1 MTISGSYDFN
11 PSSDELI
18 TDAYKY
24 IGAVAVGETPTT
36 NEYADGRF
44 TLNTMLKGWQT
55 RNIGLWLNQKCT
67 LFLSYE
73 GESYSLGATG
83 DNFTTTSDAS
93 KTELK
98 VAGIATDLTI
108 DVDSISGLTTGDYI
122 GIELDDNTIQWTTI
136 NGAPAVNTVTLTAA
150 LTGAC
155 AIDNNVYSYTSKA
168 QRPIEIVEARSVADS
183 GNEIPL
189 TRISREEY
197 MQLSDKTSTGIVTQ
211 FWYDPQL
218 SNGKFYVWPTN
229 IEPKTTIKMT
239 IKKPISDFDAS
250 ADTAEFPQE
259 WIDAIVLNLAI
270 RIAIKKGAEVD
281 KNLKEEAKTALWMA
295 ETYDTEKASTYF
307 QPDMGV

>member
-11 PSSDELI
+11 PTSDQII

-24 IGAVAVGETPTT
+24 IGAVAVGETPTDD
-36 NEYADGRF
+36 EYTDGRF

-55 RNIGLWLNQKCT
+55 RQIGLWLNQKCT
-67 LFLSYE
+67 LYLEYE

-83 DNFTTTSDAS
+83 DHFTTTAQAV

-98 VAGIATDLTI
+98 VAGVATDLTI
-108 DVDSISGLTTGDYI
+108 DVDSISGLASGDYI

-136 NGAPAVNTVTLTAA
+136 NGAPSGDTVTLTAA

-155 AIDNNVYSYTSKA
+155 AIDNHVYSYTSKA
-168 QRPIEIVEARSVADS
+168 QRPLEIVEARSVS
-183 GNEIPL
+183 ETGNEIPL

-197 MQLSDKTSTGIVTQ
+197 MQLSDKTSTGVVTQ

-218 SNGKFYVWPTN
+218 TNGKLYVWPTN
-229 IEPKTTIKMT
+229 DDPKTTIKMT

-250 ADTAEFPQE
+250 ADTAEFP
-259 WIDAIVLNLAI
+259 
-270 RIAIKKGAEVD
+270 
-281 KNLKEEAKTALWMA
+281 
-295 ETYDTEKASTYF
+295 
-307 QPDMGV
+307 

>member
-1 MTISGSYDFN
+1 MAISGSYDFN
-11 PSSDELI
+11 PTSDEII

-24 IGAVAVGETPTT
+24 IGAVAVGENPTSD
-36 NEYADGRF
+36 EYADGRF

-55 RNIGLWLNQKCT
+55 RQIGLWLNQKCT
-67 LFLSYE
+67 LYLKYE
-73 GESYSLGATG
+73 GESYSLGSTG
-83 DNFTTTSDAS
+83 DNFTTTAQAV

-98 VAGIATDLTI
+98 VAGVGTDSTI
-108 DVDSISGLTTGDYI
+108 DVDSIAGLTSGDFI

-136 NGAPAVNTVTLTAA
+136 NGAPSGDTVTLTAA

-155 AIDNNVYSYTSKA
+155 AIDNHIYAYTTKA
-168 QRPIEIVEARSVADS
+168 QRPLEIVEARSVSSS

-197 MQLSDKTSTGIVTQ
+197 MQLSDKTSTDIVTQ

-218 SNGKFYVWPTN
+218 SNGVFYTWPTN
-229 IEPKTTIKMT
+229 TDPKTTIKMT

-259 WIDAIVLNLAI
+259 WVDAIVLNLAI
-270 RIAIKKGAEVD
+270 RISIKKGMPLDKDLKSLAAET
-281 KNLKEEAKTALWMA
+281 LFMA
-295 ETYDTEKASTYF
+295 ETYDVEKASTYF